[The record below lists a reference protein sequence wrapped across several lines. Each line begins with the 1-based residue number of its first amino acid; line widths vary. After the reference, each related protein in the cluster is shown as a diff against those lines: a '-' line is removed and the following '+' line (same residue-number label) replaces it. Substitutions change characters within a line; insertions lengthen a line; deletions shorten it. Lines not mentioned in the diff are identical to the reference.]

1 MSPGPHQALQ
11 GGTVADADLD
21 LVQKTLGGDSRAFEA
36 LVRRHESRVYRTTI
50 AVTGDAADAEDAMQ
64 ETFIKA
70 FQHLGEF
77 RRDARFTTW
86 LTRIAVNE
94 SLQILRRRRPM
105 ASLDDPDLPLS
116 AVRPRHIEKWGEN
129 PEKKYAAQQLRQ
141 IIEEAIQSL
150 EPPYRVVFVL
160 RELVE
165 LSTEETAAALQ
176 LSVAAVKSRTL
187 RARLMVREA
196 LARRFQQAPTLRAR
210 ASRAAAML
218 RHMLEMALPDR
229 SGPEGEQQ

>member
-1 MSPGPHQALQ
+1 MTEPETPREIPATALE
-11 GGTVADADLD
+11 DRR
-21 LVQKTLGGDSRAFEA
+21 LVERTLGGDTRAFEL

-50 AVTGDAADAEDAMQ
+50 AVTGEAADAEDAMQ

-70 FQHLGEF
+70 YQHLREF
-77 RRDARFTTW
+77 RGDARFTTW

-105 ASLDDPDLPLS
+105 ASLDDPELPLS

-129 PEKKYAAQQLRQ
+129 PEKKYAAQQLRE
-141 IIEEAIQSL
+141 IIEEAIGSL

-165 LSTEETAAALQ
+165 LSTEETAAALG
-176 LSVAAVKSRTL
+176 LSVAAVKSRVL

-210 ASRAAAML
+210 AGRAAAML
-218 RHMLEMALPDR
+218 RHMLEMALPE
-229 SGPEGEQQ
+229 SPGPEGRRQ